1 MVRARLIGCVAALV
15 AFATIYVAAQAV
27 YESTPKTLTATI
39 AVIEKD
45 SRVVTLKTTAG
56 SWLHVRAPDEM
67 EGFNTLKVGDVVTAT
82 YFEAIAVRLRK
93 PDDPLPPANPTTIV
107 KRKDDT
113 PGSRTMK
120 EQSIRATV
128 KAVDQASSSLTVT
141 TAAGEERSLTVT
153 DPAQLKPIKA
163 GDTIDVTYYESL
175 LVSVARPKKH

>member
-1 MVRARLIGCVAALV
+1 MGRAERIGGVAALV
-15 AFATIYVAAQAV
+15 ALATMCLAAQAI
-27 YESTPKTLTATI
+27 YESSPKTLTATI

-45 SRVVTLKTTAG
+45 SRIVTLKTTGG

-93 PDDPLPPANPTTIV
+93 PGDPLPPATPTTIV

-120 EQSIRATV
+120 EQSIRAIV
-128 KAVDQASSSLTVT
+128 KAVDLASSSLTVAT
-141 TAAGEERSLTVT
+141 TAGEERALTVT
-153 DPAQLKPIKA
+153 DPAQLKSIKV

-175 LVSVARPKKH
+175 LVSVARPKKP